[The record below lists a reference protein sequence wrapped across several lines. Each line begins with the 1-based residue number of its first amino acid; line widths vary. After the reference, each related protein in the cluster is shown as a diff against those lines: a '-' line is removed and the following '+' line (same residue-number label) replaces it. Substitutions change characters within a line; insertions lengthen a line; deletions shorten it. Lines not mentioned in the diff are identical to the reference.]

1 VLVSHDRS
9 LLRTVCD
16 DFLLVADGKAVP
28 FDGDLDDYLEWLNAR
43 RAREAGSNTDT
54 QAATDKASR
63 LQARADTAADRQ
75 AKLQRR
81 RPLVKELEKLEGKLA
96 KLQEEKKQLDDK
108 LADSALYTGSD
119 SAQVPALLKRQ
130 GELAQG
136 VDEAEERWLE
146 IQAELEEIGEL

>member
-1 VLVSHDRS
+1 L
-9 LLRTVCD
+9 T
-16 DFLLVADGKAVP
+16 
-28 FDGDLDDYLEWLNAR
+28 ER
-43 RAREAGSNTDT
+43 RAQQASTNTDA
-54 QAATDKASR
+54 QAANDKASR

-75 AKLQRR
+75 AKLLRR
-81 RPLVKELEKLEGKLA
+81 RPLVKELEKLESKLA

-108 LADSALYTGSD
+108 LSDSALYTGSD